1 MSAPQIV
8 VRIGPDGAV
17 TAETRNVTGAACL
30 DYVGLL
36 EDLLDATTVD
46 SSYTA
51 DYTADH
57 TADHT
62 RTRVTQVQEARDEL
76 GRG

>member
-1 MSAPQIV
+1 MGTTPQVV
-8 VRIGPDGAV
+8 VRIGPDGTV

-36 EDLLDATTVD
+36 EDLLGATAVD

-51 DYTADH
+51 DYTR
-57 TADHT
+57 TA
-62 RTRVTQVQEARDEL
+62 VTEVAEARDEL
-76 GRG
+76 GGR